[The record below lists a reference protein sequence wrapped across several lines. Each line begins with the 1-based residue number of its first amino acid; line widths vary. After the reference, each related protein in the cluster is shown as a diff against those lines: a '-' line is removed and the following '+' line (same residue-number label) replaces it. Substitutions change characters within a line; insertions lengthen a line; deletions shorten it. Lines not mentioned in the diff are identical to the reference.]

1 MKVIVVNN
9 PAAKEGGA
17 LTILKNFLENLYK
30 SKCNNKF
37 YIFVS
42 LEELKIY
49 EKENIKIIVIGKQNF
64 KQRILW
70 DNYGLKKYLKVNN
83 IESDLFLSL
92 QNTGVNL
99 PKGIPQLLYFHQA
112 LPLSEKKWS
121 FLKKEERIYWFYK
134 NIYPFF
140 IRRYLNRVNKV
151 IVQAKWIRDEFSN
164 RFYYKYENIL
174 VDNPIIKIPEL
185 EKVTIIPKDKFRI
198 FYPANPLIYK
208 NHKIII
214 ESLRELKKDI
224 PNLSEKLECIFTFSK
239 EENIEIDNLIK
250 KYKLEDVIKLIG
262 KIPYEQV
269 LRYYKSSDLM
279 VFPSYI
285 ETLGLPLIEAQYF
298 NLKIL
303 VPILPYTK
311 EILKTYK
318 KAKFYKIKKGQEYI
332 YIKKIVKEIIG
343 EI

>member
-17 LTILKNFLENLYK
+17 LTILKNFLQNLYK

-64 KQRILW
+64 KQRIIW
-70 DNYGLKKYLKVNN
+70 DSYGLKKYLKVND
-83 IESDLFLSL
+83 IRPDLFLSI

-99 PKGIPQLLYFHQA
+99 PQNIPQLLYYHQP
-112 LPLSEKKWS
+112 LPISEKKWS

-140 IRRYLNRVNKV
+140 IKLYLNRVSRV
-151 IVQAKWIRDEFSN
+151 IVQTNWIKDGFTKRFSYRKKN
-164 RFYYKYENIL
+164 IFVDRPVMKIENIE
-174 VDNPIIKIPEL
+174 KIE
-185 EKVTIIPKDKFRI
+185 IIPKNKFRL
-198 FYPANPLIYK
+198 FYPAAPLIYK

-298 NLKIL
+298 NLEILAIDLCYTREIL
-303 VPILPYTK
+303 VN
-311 EILKTYK
+311 YK
-318 KAKFYKIKKGQEYI
+318 NKVLFNKDIREELYFKIKT
-332 YIKKIVKEIIG
+332 KI
-343 EI
+343 